1 MRMED
6 NSDIAPPGPAVTGS
20 AGRALLIL
28 GLVLE
33 HGPVS
38 PQRLTTISGLSR
50 TAVHRAIHALID
62 RGFVRYQLG
71 KINVIVTA
79 ELRDSFRGAF
89 FSPAGIDTVSK
100 AVDEAIKSRRIH
112 CEIAVLSQADEARI
126 VESTASEE
134 DTEIDFFE
142 SDLVSVLLS
151 HFDPVAVTR
160 MTARALRAAG
170 GAATVEPEFLDRY
183 RQAQYQGYIWNG
195 AQRALCVRV
204 QNDSPQAVAIRLISR
219 GPARHQQ
226 RDCVET
232 AEVIGRLLPG
242 MFPNLS
248 AIRD

>member
-1 MRMED
+1 MS
-6 NSDIAPPGPAVTGS
+6 SDTERDGAVTGS
-20 AGRALLIL
+20 AGRALLVL
-28 GLVLE
+28 GLILE

-38 PQRLTTISGLSR
+38 PQRLTAISGLSR

-71 KINVIVTA
+71 KMHVIVTA

-89 FSPAGIDTVSK
+89 FSPPGIDAVSK
-100 AVDEAIKSRRIH
+100 AVDEGLKHRRIH
-112 CEIAVLSQADEARI
+112 CEIAVLSQAGEVRI
-126 VESTASEE
+126 VETTAPDEE
-134 DTEIDFFE
+134 TEVDFFE

-170 GAATVEPEFLDRY
+170 DGVNVEHDFLDRY
-183 RQAQYQGYIWNG
+183 RQAQYQGFIWNG
-195 AQRALCVRV
+195 QHGALCLRV
-204 QNDSPQAVAIRLISR
+204 QGDSDQAVGLRLISR
-219 GPARHQQ
+219 GSGRHRQ

-232 AEVIGRLLPG
+232 AEAIGRLLPG

-248 AIRD
+248 TIRE